1 MEYIWIIILAL
12 IYIIWLIAVISDLIE
27 CHSTWIFLAAIG
39 CYKSSTWFFIILH
52 LLALFTYS
60 LCLWGGIK

>member
-12 IYIIWLIAVISDLIE
+12 IYIIWLIAVISDLIK

-39 CYKSSTWFFIILH
+39 YYKSSTWFFIILH
-52 LLALFTYS
+52 LIALFTYS

>member
-1 MEYIWIIILAL
+1 MEYIWIIILAV
-12 IYIIWLIAVISDLIE
+12 IYIIWLIDTIIDVID
-27 CHSTWIFLAAIG
+27 CHSKLKFYYAISS
-39 CYKSSTWFFIILH
+39 YKPSTCFFITVH